1 MFQVGLCPAS
11 SHPSGVKNC
20 NERSLKW
27 TGLVCPSCKKL
38 HLLQVAKGGQWP
50 VWVSRTA
57 DIPETSDVRG
67 SWDGLAMGETES
79 EAKEHCDKL
88 PKEEYEEWLTG
99 KPRKTTKSSAEPGFH
114 IDVIR
119 KAPFA
124 NANICK
130 PHQRS
135 SKCRFHSFSLITCH
149 CADLSN
155 TNCACQQALQHWPSG
170 AVIRWNQQRMR
181 NMTWWAPA
189 KPVRA
194 S

>member
-1 MFQVGLCPAS
+1 MANGQSECPGQLISQKLLTSVAHETDWPWEKRS
-11 SHPSGVKNC
+11 QKPRNTATSCQRKNMK
-20 NERSLKW
+20 NDSQEN
-27 TGLVCPSCKKL
+27 
-38 HLLQVAKGGQWP
+38 H
-50 VWVSRTA
+50 
-57 DIPETSDVRG
+57 
-67 SWDGLAMGETES
+67 
-79 EAKEHCDKL
+79 
-88 PKEEYEEWLTG
+88 G
-99 KPRKTTKSSAEPGFH
+99 KPPRNMCVRHAYQTTKSSAEPGFH

-170 AVIRWNQQRMR
+170 AVIR
-181 NMTWWAPA
+181 
-189 KPVRA
+189 
-194 S
+194 